1 MSDVYKSIHKA
12 LEVLNLP
19 PYVSITE
26 IRESYIALTK
36 LHHSDVNEKDSKI
49 REINEAYE
57 ILKTYAKNFRFT
69 FSSEEIDKQFP
80 ESIHARKFRF

>member
-1 MSDVYKSIHKA
+1 MSEIHKSIQRA

-19 PYVSITE
+19 PFVSINE
-26 IRESYIALTK
+26 IRDRYIALTK
-36 LHHSDVNEKDSKI
+36 IHHSDVNEKDSKM

-57 ILKTYAKNFRFT
+57 ILKSYAKNFRFT

-80 ESIHARKFRF
+80 ESIHARKFKF